1 MRDGEP
7 DCLTN
12 QALLIRMG
20 CVNASSIVRVA
31 RQAGSAPAEDP
42 NADVTV
48 LGREIMRHAGVAN
61 MSVTLATTI
70 IADSVEGVVSEIF
83 WAIVDV
89 VGLGVYFRNVARCK
103 ERYDS
108 GLPARPPAEDDADG
122 DAEEV
127 YTEDATGVGQWSER
141 HIRRI
146 NGEEDMGSA
155 AAVALVLH
163 KTQKGVVSIWAA
175 AGRWWQQRADKK
187 RQRQRQR
194 KEHKIVRRLRKAQR
208 SVAAAEE
215 ALFEADAT
223 ASYCI
228 SLLTQADKA
237 EEMWRGEADKAEV
250 AYALACREVQEHGA
264 DSLMADTGVT
274 RQVMMERAEA
284 WLLEASTESALCQ
297 ARLQRCQDEQAQA
310 FQDLRQAEALQATAI
325 AALAKAEADVKA
337 GGFGPVGDGQA
348 SRHNAEPWVG
358 EPAVA
363 GDAFCQFARARQTP
377 VGEGQGGEAG
387 DGREDGA
394 ENDST
399 EESAEGMSAEEDVEA
414 EGKDEA
420 DADDGDSQE
429 ERRGAGS
436 LSALVEEGRRL
447 VEESTLKKQEEW
459 PVSEAP
465 RAASEAPEDSSITS
479 TTAAPRDGGEP
490 ESTCHATLTHAAA
503 SQTRYDA
510 GNGPGEGSGA
520 GEDGEAGGTC
530 GREQPIAVSAHA
542 GAGPGK
548 PEKKYAKKKR

>member
-1 MRDGEP
+1 
-7 DCLTN
+7 
-12 QALLIRMG
+12 MG

-31 RQAGSAPAEDP
+31 RQAGSASAEDP

-228 SLLTQADKA
+228 SLLAQADKA
-237 EEMWRGEADKAEV
+237 EAMWRGEADKAEV

-264 DSLMADTGVT
+264 DSLMADAGVT
-274 RQVMMERAEA
+274 RQIMMERAEA
-284 WLLEASTESALCQ
+284 WLLEASKESALCQ

-337 GGFGPVGDGQA
+337 GGFGPVADGQA
-348 SRHNAEPWVG
+348 SRHNVEPCG
-358 EPAVA
+358 PAVA
-363 GDAFCQFARARQTP
+363 GDAFCQFARARQTA

-387 DGREDGA
+387 DGGEDGA

-399 EESAEGMSAEEDVEA
+399 EESAEGMSAEEEVEE

-420 DADDGDSQE
+420 NADDGDNQKE
-429 ERRGAGS
+429 GRGAGS
-436 LSALVEEGRRL
+436 LSALVEEGRRVL
-447 VEESTLKKQEEW
+447 EESAPKKQERW

-465 RAASEAPEDSSITS
+465 RAASEAPEDGSTTS
-479 TTAAPRDGGEP
+479 TTAAPRDGGELG
-490 ESTCHATLTHAAA
+490 STRYATLTHAAA
-503 SQTRYDA
+503 CQTRHDA
-510 GNGPGEGSGA
+510 GGGPGEGSLTGSGA
-520 GEDGEAGGTC
+520 GEDDGAGGTC